1 MKRLLLSGALTL
13 GLPGL
18 LSGPASA
25 GILRSHSGG
34 GHGAMT
40 FEITDIF

>member
-25 GILRSHSGG
+25 GIRSHSGG